1 MAYVKQNFENGQV
14 LKDDHLNHIEDGIYD
29 AHDFLFG
36 TPEAGDPYFLPTV
49 DGSEE
54 PEEPEV
60 TQPSIVLSNRNAS
73 FTESTTLII
82 QVRLGAQPTGNVILT
97 LSPTNSSVKVDK
109 PLMTFT
115 QNNWNSIQYLTLSY
129 EGSNLTQNLSA
140 TVNISASG
148 GGYDSISDAINVTVV
163 NESDEPEVDPE
174 LIISNKSV
182 QFNESENQTIQIR
195 LGSKPT
201 ANVTVTF
208 TANNG
213 VSVNYQSMTFTVD
226 NWANNQNLV
235 ISYTGSD
242 IESNLQTTVGVSASG
257 GGYDSLSD
265 TINVTV
271 IAEVTEPEPEPD
283 PTTPD
288 NLTMRDAVDGDFAA
302 SEFIDNIHIDESGI
316 VTSQN
321 PSKTY
326 PALMV
331 SSGGNTSA
339 IEWTSANGMGLWILG
354 GKDSGTGYIGFGD
367 LSMGS
372 LSYWATFTDGN
383 CTPTSGVNA
392 ITNESITLSQGQRFH
407 LNRIGTV
414 VSLYLN
420 YSGTWNLVFKI
431 DLATCGHFEPSQY
444 VVNALGVLVGGSY
457 QTIKDVKV
465 YGG

>member
-1 MAYVKQNFENGQV
+1 MAYVKQNFENGQA

-148 GGYDSISDAINVTVV
+148 GGYDSISDAINVTV
-163 NESDEPEVDPE
+163 
-174 LIISNKSV
+174 
-182 QFNESENQTIQIR
+182 
-195 LGSKPT
+195 
-201 ANVTVTF
+201 
-208 TANNG
+208 
-213 VSVNYQSMTFTVD
+213 
-226 NWANNQNLV
+226 
-235 ISYTGSD
+235 
-242 IESNLQTTVGVSASG
+242 
-257 GGYDSLSD
+257 
-265 TINVTV
+265 
-271 IAEVTEPEPEPD
+271 IAEVTEPD

-392 ITNESITLSQGQRFH
+392 ITNESITLTQGQRFH

-414 VSLYLN
+414 VSLYLE
-420 YSGTWNLVFKI
+420 YVGTWHLVFKI

-444 VVNALGVLVGGSY
+444 AVNALGVLVGGSY

>member
-1 MAYVKQNFENGQV
+1 
-14 LKDDHLNHIEDGIYD
+14 
-29 AHDFLFG
+29 
-36 TPEAGDPYFLPTV
+36 
-49 DGSEE
+49 
-54 PEEPEV
+54 
-60 TQPSIVLSNRNAS
+60 
-73 FTESTTLII
+73 
-82 QVRLGAQPTGNVILT
+82 
-97 LSPTNSSVKVDK
+97 
-109 PLMTFT
+109 MTFT

-148 GGYDSISDAINVTVV
+148 GGYDSVSDAINVTVV

-182 QFNESENQTIQIR
+182 QFNESGNQTIQIR

-213 VSVNYQSMTFTVD
+213 VSVNSQSMTFTVD

-271 IAEVTEPEPEPD
+271 IAEVTEPD

-302 SEFIDNIHIDESGI
+302 SEFIDNIHIDESGV

-372 LSYWATFTDGN
+372 LGYWATFTDGN

-392 ITNESITLSQGQRFH
+392 ITNEAVTLSQGQRFH

-420 YSGTWNLVFKI
+420 YAGEWKLVFKI

-444 VVNALGVLVGGSY
+444 AVNALGVLVGGSY

>member
-36 TPEAGDPYFLPTV
+36 APEAGDPYFLPTV
-49 DGSEE
+49 DGSDE
-54 PEEPEV
+54 PDEPEV
-60 TQPSIVLSNRNAS
+60 TEPSIVLSNRNAS
-73 FTESTTLII
+73 FTESTQLII

-148 GGYDSISDAINVTVV
+148 GGYDSVSDAINVTVV

-213 VSVNYQSMTFTVD
+213 VSVNSQSMTFTVD

-271 IAEVTEPEPEPD
+271 IAEVTEPEPEP
-283 PTTPD
+283 TTPD
-288 NLTMRDAVDGDFAA
+288 NLTMRNATADDFTANSASLTNISIGGDGVVSGTAGGWQYPVLAVGG
-302 SEFIDNIHIDESGI
+302 S
-316 VTSQN
+316 
-321 PSKTY
+321 
-326 PALMV
+326 
-331 SSGGNTSA
+331 GNTA
-339 IEWTSANGMGLWILG
+339 ALEWEKADAMGLWIVG
-354 GKDSGTGYIGFGD
+354 GKSSQNVYVGFGD
-367 LSMGS
+367 AIGGQFGYSGKIS
-372 LSYWATFTDGN
+372 KSG
-383 CTPTSGVNA
+383 CSPQSGVVADVSEPIALANY
-392 ITNESITLSQGQRFH
+392 SKYH

-414 VSLYLN
+414 LSFYASNGVAWELK
-420 YSGTWNLVFKI
+420 FKI
-431 DLATCGHFEPSQY
+431 DLATCGYFEANEY
-444 VVNALGVLVGGSY
+444 ETCIVGVLFGGSY
-457 QTIKDVKV
+457 MKIKNVKV